1 MNNRIPK
8 TLVTGIAATAII
20 LAIIYFF
27 TPLPKGGQETGVTT
41 PVVQP
46 ALYEGA
52 DKCASCHK
60 QVSPDIVN
68 QYASSTMAHAGVKC
82 VDCHVVDKTNPEG
95 KQHEGFFITS
105 SPTPLQC
112 QRCHPSET
120 SQFYLSRHSGP
131 AWMALTGLDDFT
143 PEQRKQVV
151 RIPEVNRDAA
161 GIVTAMRNSLFDIE
175 SPSVTKMACQS
186 CHSIG
191 KPNADGSIGNCNK
204 CHLRHEF
211 SLAQV
216 RKPEICGQCH
226 LGPDHPQEEIYTE
239 SAHGV
244 MYHTQ
249 GDKWN
254 WSQRPGRLSTVD
266 MPAPTCATC
275 HMSGFGT
282 QGTTHDVGQ
291 RLSKFLFA
299 AMTTD
304 RPNALQ
310 GREAMISVCM
320 NCHTRPFIENEYA
333 KSDSVTS
340 FVTAKVKEAS
350 TIMNGLVK
358 DGIIPATPFATQISF
373 DVFDLWH
380 FYGRTAKFAAYMQ
393 GPDYTQWHGIYPL
406 LAELTKVKEE
416 AARLRAA
423 HKSHGRQ

>member
-1 MNNRIPK
+1 MPRTLIIAS
-8 TLVTGIAATAII
+8 LVTLLVLG
-20 LAIIYFF
+20 LIYLL
-27 TPLPKGGQETGVTT
+27 TSLPGGGQATDDKN

-46 ALYEGA
+46 TIYEGS

-68 QYASSTMAHAGVKC
+68 QFASSSMAHAGVKC
-82 VDCHVVDKTNPEG
+82 VDCHVVQRNYPNG
-95 KQHEGFFITS
+95 KEHEGFFITN

-112 QRCHPSET
+112 QRCHPRET
-120 SQFYLSRHSGP
+120 DQFNLSRHSGP
-131 AWMALTGLDDFT
+131 AWMALSGLDDFS

-175 SPSVTKMACQS
+175 GPSVSKMACQT
-186 CHSIG
+186 CHAIG
-191 KPNADGSIGNCNK
+191 KPNADGSVGNCNK

-211 SLAQV
+211 SLEQV

-249 GDKWN
+249 GEKWN
-254 WSQRPGRLSTVD
+254 WSQKRGRLTTAD

-275 HMSGFGT
+275 HMSGFGI
-282 QGTTHDVGQ
+282 QGTTHNVGE

-304 RPNALQ
+304 RPNAVE
-310 GREAMISVCM
+310 GREAMISICM
-320 NCHTRPFIENEYA
+320 NCHTRPFINAEYSKA
-333 KSDSVTS
+333 DSVTS

-350 TIMNGLVK
+350 AILNGLVK
-358 DGIIPATPFATQISF
+358 DGIIPATPFATQISY
-373 DVFDLWH
+373 DAFDLWH
-380 FYGRTAKFAAYMQ
+380 FYGRTAKFGAYMQ
-393 GPDYTQWHGIYPL
+393 GPDYTQWHGVYPL
-406 LAELTKVKEE
+406 LGELTKVKEE
-416 AARLRAA
+416 GERLRAEY
-423 HKSHGRQ
+423 KRHGKP